1 MLISKICKELI
12 QLNGKKVKNNL
23 ISKWAKTVNRQFPKE
38 DIEIANTYL
47 KRCLTSLI
55 IREVQIKT
63 TMRYRLTSVKT
74 AIIQARMWIKG
85 NPPHTHT
92 HCCIHAQPLSHVKLF
107 ATPWTVAHQAPLSMG
122 FPRQVYWGGLP
133 FPSPMHESE
142 K

>member
-47 KRCLTSLI
+47 KRCSTSLI
-55 IREVQIKT
+55 IREMQIKT

-74 AIIQARMWIKG
+74 AII
-85 NPPHTHT
+85 
-92 HCCIHAQPLSHVKLF
+92 
-107 ATPWTVAHQAPLSMG
+107 
-122 FPRQVYWGGLP
+122 
-133 FPSPMHESE
+133 
-142 K
+142 